1 MKTELTQHCV
11 DNVGDVGG
19 GVVGQQQRVVG
30 GELQQH
36 TQYNLAIII
45 AFITSQRF
53 VSSSSEHLQHGA
65 GGEVGKDEAGH
76 QLGVGDGHPVT
87 THQRDVLPPYSRE
100 CRQLLRVH
108 SQRRLIP
115 GS

>member
-1 MKTELTQHCV
+1 MQQKALLQKEKAP
-11 DNVGDVGG
+11 VGPSRRRPQGFLSVLRDC
-19 GVVGQQQRVVG
+19 
-30 GELQQH
+30 E
-36 TQYNLAIII
+36 
-45 AFITSQRF
+45 TSQRF

-87 THQRDVLPPYSRE
+87 AHQRDVLPPYSRE